1 MKKQKHSPQ
10 SQGGGLRK
18 AMAYPLSVL
27 YNLAF
32 GITLLVFHPI
42 QWLALKLGGYHPH
55 RISVAILNWFL
66 LQNTRILGT
75 RYRLHIDWSQIP
87 LDRPYVV
94 VSNHQSLY
102 DIIPMIWYLR
112 KLQPKFVSKKELG
125 RGIPSVS
132 FNLKY
137 GGSALI
143 DRKNAGQAIEAIAG
157 LGQRIEKNKGS
168 AVIFPEGTRSKN
180 GTPKP
185 FKTAGLETLLKNAPS
200 AWILPISV
208 NESWKMQRYGA
219 FPNGIGTHIT
229 FDIHPPISPEG
240 PIQERIEAAEKA
252 VLSKIKIN
260 D

>member
-1 MKKQKHSPQ
+1 M
-10 SQGGGLRK
+10 
-18 AMAYPLSVL
+18 
-27 YNLAF
+27 
-32 GITLLVFHPI
+32 
-42 QWLALKLGGYHPH
+42 
-55 RISVAILNWFL
+55 
-66 LQNTRILGT
+66 
-75 RYRLHIDWSQIP
+75 IP
-87 LDRPYVV
+87 THRPYVI

-125 RGIPSVS
+125 QGIPSVS

-143 DRKNAGQAIEAIAG
+143 DRKNAAQAIEAIAG
-157 LGQRIEKNKGS
+157 LGKRIEQNKES

-200 AWILPISV
+200 AWILPISI
-208 NESWKMQRYGA
+208 NESWKMQRYGS

-229 FDIHPPISPEG
+229 FDLHPPISPDG
-240 PIQERIEAAEKA
+240 SIQERIAAAEKA
-252 VLSKIKIN
+252 VLSKIKLH